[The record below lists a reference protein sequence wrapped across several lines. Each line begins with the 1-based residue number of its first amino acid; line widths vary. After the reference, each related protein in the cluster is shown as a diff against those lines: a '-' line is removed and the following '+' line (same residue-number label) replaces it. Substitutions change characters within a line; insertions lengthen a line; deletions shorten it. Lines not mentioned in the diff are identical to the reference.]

1 MTVTAE
7 KYLTEANHH
16 EDYLK
21 RCRISPENHSGL
33 LADVAADAGFCDLC
47 HNHFHPDPQ
56 AMIKPLERSVKR
68 LTTGRVGTDIDQ
80 NEYVEAL
87 ESLMRQFKNEA
98 TNGKH
103 FIP

>member
-1 MTVTAE
+1 
-7 KYLTEANHH
+7 
-16 EDYLK
+16 
-21 RCRISPENHSGL
+21 
-33 LADVAADAGFCDLC
+33 
-47 HNHFHPDPQ
+47 
-56 AMIKPLERSVKR
+56 MIKPLERSVKR

-98 TNGKH
+98 TNGKN